1 MSVSAQITVLSS
13 PETLPLSAEAQ
24 AALGLHAGSRIS
36 VTIEQGRVI
45 LQPLEEDDLD
55 QLAGSLSSSPGMT
68 EELQQDRRL
77 EKW

>member
-1 MSVSAQITVLSS
+1 MSAQIAILDS

-24 AALGLHAGSRIS
+24 SALGLRAGSRIS

-55 QLAGSLSSSPGMT
+55 QLAGSLSSSPGMA
-68 EELQQDRRL
+68 EELQQDRRR